1 MHELAVAEGL
11 VDEVT
16 ERLPG
21 TKISEVRLEIGPLTG
36 VVADSLRFCFD
47 LATEGTTLEGA
58 SLQITEPAV
67 KCECRTCGDTFVP
80 DGAGGSGARGAP
92 ILLCPCGSAD
102 VAVLSGQQLTITSVK
117 VA

>member
-1 MHELAVAEGL
+1 MHELAIAEGL
-11 VDEVT
+11 VDAVT
-16 ERLPG
+16 RRLPG
-21 TKISEVRLEIGPLTG
+21 TKIAEVRLEIGALSG

-58 SLQITEPAV
+58 QLQITEPGIR
-67 KCECRTCGDTFVP
+67 CECRTCGEEFAP
-80 DGAGGSGARGAP
+80 DGP

-102 VAVLSGQQLTITSVK
+102 VTVLSGQQLTITSVK

>member
-1 MHELAVAEGL
+1 MHELAIAEGL
-11 VDEVT
+11 VDAVT

-21 TKISEVRLEIGPLTG
+21 TKISEVRLEIGALSG

-47 LATEGTTLEGA
+47 LATEGTALEGA
-58 SLQITEPAV
+58 SLQITEPGIQ
-67 KCECRTCGDTFVP
+67 CECRSCGDTFVP
-80 DGAGGSGARGAP
+80 DGPGGP